1 MKTKI
6 PILILSTLFLLQ
18 CKDQKADK
26 ILISKNEK
34 SKIINSNR
42 FITQEEIR
50 GKNFDDYIDS
60 LYSKNGVIQKH
71 LPIESETFIMGDNDS
86 WLAGIRQ
93 GLMEIHTSEEIE
105 KKDIVIKEATWEIS
119 DTHFLTVWY
128 ERKNQQRIPIQ
139 DYVWDKGSD
148 F

>member
-34 SKIINSNR
+34 SKIINRNR

-50 GKNFDDYIDS
+50 GKNFDDFIDS

-93 GLMEIHTSEEIE
+93 GLMEIHTFEEIE

-128 ERKNQQRIPIQ
+128 ERKNRQWIPIQ

>member
-6 PILILSTLFLLQ
+6 PILILLTVFLLQ
-18 CKDQKADK
+18 CKDQKGDK

-105 KKDIVIKEATWEIS
+105 KKDIVIKEVTWEIS
-119 DTHFLTVWY
+119 DTKFLTVWY
-128 ERKNQQRIPIQ
+128 ERKNRQWIPIQ

>member
-6 PILILSTLFLLQ
+6 PILILLTLFLLQ
-18 CKDQKADK
+18 CKDQKTDK

-50 GKNFDDYIDS
+50 GKNFDDLIDS
-60 LYSKNGVIQKH
+60 LYSKNGFIQKH
-71 LPIESETFIMGDNDS
+71 LPVESETFIMGDNDS

-119 DTHFLTVWY
+119 DTHFL
-128 ERKNQQRIPIQ
+128 NQQWIPIQ

>member
-6 PILILSTLFLLQ
+6 PILILLTLFLLQ
-18 CKDQKADK
+18 CKDQKTDK

-50 GKNFDDYIDS
+50 GKNFDDLIDS

-93 GLMEIHTSEEIE
+93 GLMEIHTFEEIE

-119 DTHFLTVWY
+119 DTHFL
-128 ERKNQQRIPIQ
+128 NQQWIPIQ